1 MGSPL
6 WLSYFSSIQ
15 TLKKIPKVKCDGTF
29 IAYGLLKVI
38 ITIKCLE
45 AYKIIMELNR
55 RNFLKISG
63 TMAAVPLIKGGK
75 FANASQKP
83 KQLEDS
89 YGCLVDTTLCL
100 GCRKCEEACNKR
112 HNLNKPDESF
122 EEKAVLEKERRP
134 DENSYTVINK
144 YYQENV
150 GSLTWRTKPIFVKFQ
165 CMHCNDPACVSA
177 CIVGALTK
185 AETGPVVYDAKKCI
199 GCRYCMVACP
209 FQIPAYEYSNPLT
222 PEVKKCT
229 FCFEYISDGKLP
241 ACAQV
246 CPMEVMVFGK
256 KTELLKLARN
266 RIKNNKGKYV
276 ENIYGEKEVGGTS
289 WIYLASEPFDKIGF
303 PKLSQKAPPRLTEK
317 IQHGIFKY
325 FAAPITLFFALGLMM
340 LTTNFLNGSDKSD
353 KKKTERIHN

>member
-1 MGSPL
+1 
-6 WLSYFSSIQ
+6 
-15 TLKKIPKVKCDGTF
+15 
-29 IAYGLLKVI
+29 
-38 ITIKCLE
+38 
-45 AYKIIMELNR
+45 MELNR

-63 TMAAVPLIKGGK
+63 TMAAVPLIGGNDA
-75 FANASQKP
+75 ANASQKS
-83 KQLEDS
+83 KQSEDVC
-89 YGCLVDTTLCL
+89 GCLVDTTLCV

-112 HNLNKPDESF
+112 HNLIKPNESF
-122 EEKAVLEKERRP
+122 EEKALLENERRP

-144 YYQENV
+144 YYQKNV
-150 GSLTWRTKPIFVKFQ
+150 GSLTWRTKPTFVKFQ

-185 AETGPVVYDAKKCI
+185 TEKGPVIYDPKKCI

-209 FQIPAYEYSNPLT
+209 FQIPAYEYGKSLT

-229 FCFEYISDGKLP
+229 FCFEYIKEEKLP

-256 KTELLKLARN
+256 KAAILKLAHD

-276 ENIYGEKEVGGTS
+276 EHIYGEKEVGGTS
-289 WIYLASEPFDKIGF
+289 WVYLAAEPFDKIGF
-303 PKLSQKAPPRLTEK
+303 PKLSQEAPPRLTEK

-325 FAAPITLFFALGLMM
+325 FAAPIALFSTLGLLMF
-340 LTTNFLNGSDKSD
+340 TTNFLKGSDKSNNKED
-353 KKKTERIHN
+353 SKDL